1 MATLHLRAHTS
12 SLADLTFFTSFA
24 LRAARAL
31 ALPTSGAIAL
41 PTRTS
46 LFTVPRSPFAHKK
59 SQENFWRKEHKRA
72 IKVYDGN
79 EEIVQAWLAY
89 LRKEAMG
96 GVGMKAQVMVY
107 RELGVR
113 PLSFSVL
120 CASRER
126 PADDGASLQWG
137 KKMVSTEA
145 LRQTGLVESL
155 AKELVE
161 ELSTGVE
168 ATEQVESA
176 KAELEGAKG
185 EQRVLEVTSQVA
197 EEKVEQ
203 K

>member
-1 MATLHLRAHTS
+1 MASHSSPSPSTSAIKATVSAPSSSSAPHPSLANQYLPVRALEKHAPIPPKHGIHVATLHLRAHTS

-113 PLSFSVL
+113 SLSL
-120 CASRER
+120 CCASREWPANDAVRCSGARKCCR
-126 PADDGASLQWG
+126 P
-137 KKMVSTEA
+137 
-145 LRQTGLVESL
+145 RH
-155 AKELVE
+155 
-161 ELSTGVE
+161 
-168 ATEQVESA
+168 
-176 KAELEGAKG
+176 
-185 EQRVLEVTSQVA
+185 
-197 EEKVEQ
+197 
-203 K
+203 